1 MSEEEQ
7 VLEMIE
13 EMYEEYI
20 EGGFDFSTSDTF
32 DEIFKR
38 IFTDAVQMTIAV
50 FEQEDETEEA

>member
-7 VLEMIE
+7 LLKMIE
-13 EMYEEYI
+13 EMYKEYI

-38 IFTDAVQMTIAV
+38 IFTDAVQMTIAI